1 LADSPI
7 AFYDESMDL
16 GGVPPADAGI
26 ATLWTTAYALAHAP
40 GIRRKFYLVQ
50 DYEPMFYPA
59 GTQYALAEES
69 YRLGMYGICNTAN
82 LRRVYEEEYSG
93 RAMSF
98 TPAVDSTVFHA
109 DGRPER
115 RADDPVS
122 VFVYARPGHWRNCWE
137 LASGALI
144 ELKRRLGDRVHIVT
158 AGARASGGDD
168 DGAMEHLGLLDYRAT
183 GDLYRRSDVG
193 LALTVS
199 RHPSYLPLELMASGV
214 PVVAFDNPW
223 GHWLLRDGT
232 NSLLARR
239 TVDSLADELER
250 LCTDAELRRRL
261 AGQGLTDIAA
271 GHADWDRA
279 LGGVYDWLCDPEGD
293 RP

>member
-1 LADSPI
+1 
-7 AFYDESMDL
+7 
-16 GGVPPADAGI
+16 
-26 ATLWTTAYALAHAP
+26 
-40 GIRRKFYLVQ
+40 
-50 DYEPMFYPA
+50 MFYPA

-69 YRLGMYGICNTAN
+69 YRLGMYGICNTGN
-82 LRRVYEEEYSG
+82 LRRVYEDEYGG
-93 RAMSF
+93 RAMAF
-98 TPAVDSTVFHA
+98 TPAVDRAVFSP

-115 RADDPVS
+115 RDDDPVS

-137 LASGALI
+137 LASGALT

-183 GDLYRRSDVG
+183 GELYRRSDVG

-223 GHWLLRDGT
+223 GHWLLRDGE

-261 AGQGLTDIAA
+261 AGQGLADIAS
-271 GHADWDRA
+271 GHSDWDAA
-279 LGGVYDWLCDPEGD
+279 LGGIYGWLCDPEGD